1 MVKNHFIGV
10 NIIVACL
17 FVLASCSNV
26 VGFQTVT
33 LSNQK
38 IIKDE
43 INQKELLFQT
53 ILDIVNNKEIQN
65 IIQKYDSERNLLGFQ
80 QLRER
85 LQKEIIGAIENNDA
99 LNERLNQL
107 SELPCNCEKDSTSS
121 LDFPAICDILRYIVV
136 IFGIFPYLFLP
147 IWCGALMIA
156 VLLHCTWT
164 YP

>member
-1 MVKNHFIGV
+1 MQSKKLIKGLVCAVIVLFIGIAV
-10 NIIVACL
+10 QPGISTNTIPEEKTDA
-17 FVLASCSNV
+17 
-26 VGFQTVT
+26 
-33 LSNQK
+33 
-38 IIKDE
+38 KD
-43 INQKELLFQT
+43 LLFQT

-65 IIQKYDSERNLLGFQ
+65 IIQKYESERNLLGFQ

-107 SELPCNCEKDSTSS
+107 SELPCDCEKDSTSS

-147 IWCGALMIA
+147 IWYGALMIA